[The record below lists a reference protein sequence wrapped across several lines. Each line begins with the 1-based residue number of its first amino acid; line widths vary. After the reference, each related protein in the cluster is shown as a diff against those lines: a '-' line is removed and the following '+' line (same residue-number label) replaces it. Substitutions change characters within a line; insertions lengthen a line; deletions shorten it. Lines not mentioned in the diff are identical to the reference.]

1 MRLSAL
7 IHNEVACDYFRV
19 RSAEYRLGDAISN
32 KSSAYFAVAGSN
44 AAS

>member
-1 MRLSAL
+1 MVFFKAKIAMKHS
-7 IHNEVACDYFRV
+7 V